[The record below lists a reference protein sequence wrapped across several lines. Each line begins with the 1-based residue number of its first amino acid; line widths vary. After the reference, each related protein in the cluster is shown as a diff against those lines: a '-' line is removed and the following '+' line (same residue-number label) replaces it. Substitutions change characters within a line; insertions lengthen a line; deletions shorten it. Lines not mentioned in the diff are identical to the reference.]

1 MDIAHLIIAFL
12 GLVLTFF
19 GYKYGKKQTEL
30 HLKPKIFIKRALGFS
45 GINCKNIGTGNA
57 LNIQIQELVT
67 NTFSVFFEIIN
78 LLEADDKTCVGY
90 RVKGRNKE
98 ASEMIKAFG
107 ESSVGFPFFRSNR
120 LRKDDLGVKINK
132 YNLVIDYENIEHK
145 KYQSKILVDCL
156 NRRIT
161 LVE

>member
-1 MDIAHLIIAFL
+1 MDIAHLIIAVL
-12 GLVLTFF
+12 GLVLAYF
-19 GYKYGKKQTEL
+19 GYKYGKKQADL
-30 HLKPKIFIKRALGFS
+30 HLKPKIFIERASVFS
-45 GINCKNIGTGNA
+45 GINCKNIGKGDA

-67 NTFSVFFEIIN
+67 NTFSVFFQIIS
-78 LLEADDKTCVGY
+78 LLKADDKTGVGY

-98 ASEMIKAFG
+98 ANEMIKAFG
-107 ESSVGFPFFRSNR
+107 ETSVGFPFFRSDG